1 MAGRVPGSDDAMSQW
16 PSGAIDCDIHPSV
29 PSVEALMPYLEDHW
43 REQVIIRGIDELN
56 TISYPLNSPL
66 TCRADWRPKQG
77 RAASTIEMVRAQALD
92 PFGTS
97 IAIANCLY
105 GVQLLFSEDMA
116 AAFARAV
123 NDWMAKEWL
132 DRDPRLRASIVVP
145 IQNAEMAV
153 DEIERC
159 AQDKRFVQVLLL
171 VMGDTPLGRRHHWPI
186 YAAAE
191 RHGLAV
197 GVHAG
202 SAYHNPPTPV
212 GWPSYYTEDYVG
224 QAQAFQTQLTSLI
237 CEGVFNKFPN
247 LKVVLLESGFTW
259 LPAHLWR
266 LTKYWRGLRMEI
278 PWVDRAPMD
287 IVRSNVR
294 LSLQPVDGPPDR
306 ESLLRIMDH
315 MQSDELLLFSTDYPH
330 YQFDG
335 TAAIPEGLPA
345 ELVRKIMVDNPRATY
360 ARLMEPVA

>member
-1 MAGRVPGSDDAMSQW
+1 MTTLPPG
-16 PSGAIDCDIHPSV
+16 GIDCDIHPSV
-29 PSVEALMPYLEDHW
+29 PSIAALMPYLEDHW
-43 REQVIIRGIDELN
+43 REQVIIRGVDELN
-56 TISYPLNSPL
+56 SISYPLNSPL
-66 TCRADWRPKQG
+66 TCRADWRPATG
-77 RAASTIEMVRAQALD
+77 MPAATLDQVRSQALD

-116 AAFARAV
+116 AAFARAL
-123 NDWMAKEWL
+123 NTWMAREWL
-132 DRDPRLRASIVVP
+132 DREPRLRASIVIAP
-145 IQNAEMAV
+145 QNVEMAV

-159 AQDKRFVQVLLL
+159 AADPRFVQVLML
-171 VMGDTPLGRRHHWPI
+171 VMGDTPLGRRHYWPI

-191 RHGLAV
+191 RHGLAL
-197 GVHAG
+197 GIHAG

-224 QAQAFQTQLTSLI
+224 QAQAFQTQLSSLI
-237 CEGVFNKFPN
+237 CEGVFTRHPN

-278 PWVDRAPMD
+278 PWVDRAPTD

-306 ESLLRIMDH
+306 ESLLRIIDH

-330 YQFDG
+330 HQFDG
-335 TAAIPEGLPA
+335 MAAIPEGLPA
-345 ELVRKIMVDNPRATY
+345 DLVRKIMIDNPRATY
-360 ARLMEPVA
+360 ARLMEHVA

>member
-1 MAGRVPGSDDAMSQW
+1 MADLPVGS
-16 PSGAIDCDIHPSV
+16 IDCDIHPSV
-29 PSVEALMPYLEDHW
+29 PSVQALMPYLEDHW

-56 TISYPLNSPL
+56 SISYPLNSPL
-66 TCRADWRPKQG
+66 TCRADWKAVSGRP
-77 RAASTIEMVRAQALD
+77 AASVEVVRKQALD

-105 GVQLLFSEDMA
+105 GIQLLFSEDMA

-123 NDWMAKEWL
+123 NDWMVKEWL
-132 DRDPRLRASIVVP
+132 DKEPRLRASIVVP
-145 IQNAEMAV
+145 IQNVEMAV
-153 DEIERC
+153 DEINRC
-159 AQDKRFVQVLLL
+159 AADRRFVSILLL

-191 RHGLAV
+191 KHGLAV
-197 GVHAG
+197 GIHAG

-224 QAQAFQTQLTSLI
+224 QAQAFQTQLTSMI
-237 CEGVFNKFPN
+237 CEGVFTKFPH

-278 PWVDRAPMD
+278 PWVDRAPGD

-294 LSLQPVDGPPDR
+294 LSLQPVDGPPDTA
-306 ESLLRIMDH
+306 SLMKLFEH

-335 TAAIPEGLPA
+335 TAALPDGLSA
-345 ELVRKIMVDNPRATY
+345 ELVRKIAIDNPRATY
-360 ARLMEPVA
+360 ARLMETVI